1 VRIPLVVNGRSVCTY
16 VVDFESTHDNGEL
29 EYVEIKGVRTRDW
42 LLKWKLFDA
51 LQPETRKRVV

>member
-1 VRIPLVVNGRSVCTY
+1 MWSISRARMI
-16 VVDFESTHDNGEL
+16 GEL